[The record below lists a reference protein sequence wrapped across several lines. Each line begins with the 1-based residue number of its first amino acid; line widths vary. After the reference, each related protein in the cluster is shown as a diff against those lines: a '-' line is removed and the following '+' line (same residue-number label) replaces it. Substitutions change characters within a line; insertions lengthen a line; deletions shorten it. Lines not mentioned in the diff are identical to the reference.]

1 MRIMRKL
8 ILVLFVLLTFAS
20 ITNAQG
26 KLGLGIIVG
35 EPTGISGKMKVSED
49 NAFDGAVG
57 WSFNKYGA
65 LHIHADYLYNVVK
78 IGQDFP
84 LYVGVGGRIKL
95 SSGTDDSRLG
105 ARVPIGIVYQPSSK
119 PFDLF
124 IETVPMLDI
133 VPSSEFNWNAAA
145 GVRYYFK

>member
-1 MRIMRKL
+1 MKRTAL
-8 ILVLFVLLTFAS
+8 LVLIIIAFAGVV
-20 ITNAQG
+20 NAQG
-26 KLGLGIIVG
+26 KFGLGLIVG
-35 EPTGISGKMKVSED
+35 EPTGISGKMKISSE

-65 LHIHADYLYNVVK
+65 IHVHADYLYNMVK
-78 IGQDFP
+78 LGQDLP

-95 SSGTDDSRLG
+95 SSGTDESRLG
-105 ARVPIGIVYQPSSK
+105 ARVPIGIVYEPSSK

-133 VPSSEFNWNAAA
+133 VPTTEFNWNAAA